1 MKKNLCALL
10 TITSALC
17 GMTLNANDCN
27 DFCVDYCRESAYVG
41 VFGGVDFLQNI
52 NGRHD
57 LQVKSKT
64 GFVAGAAVGYNFQD
78 ILRVEAEFAY
88 RNHSIR
94 SFKFEGKN
102 VNGHLKNETFSG
114 MMNVYHDFDLGC
126 NIVHYVGGG
135 IGYAQNKVSFS
146 PKRNVDVSV
155 KANGIAF
162 QGIAGFSYK
171 LPEYVCSKTLAS
183 LEYRFFATRNHV
195 KDHAVVAS
203 AKRYF

>member
-1 MKKNLCALL
+1 MKKNLFSLL

-17 GMTLNANDCN
+17 GMTLHADDCN
-27 DFCVDYCRESAYVG
+27 DYCVDYCSESAYVG

-64 GFVAGAAVGYNFQD
+64 GCVAGAAVGYNFD
-78 ILRVEAEFAY
+78 EILRIEAEFAY

-94 SFKFEGKN
+94 SYKFAGENIK
-102 VNGHLKNETFSG
+102 GHFKNETFSG
-114 MMNVYHDFDLGC
+114 MVNVYHDFDLGC
-126 NIVHYVGGG
+126 DIVHYVGAG
-135 IGYAQNKVSFS
+135 IGFAQNKVSFS
-146 PKRNVDVSV
+146 PKRNVDVSI
-155 KANGIAF
+155 KADGFAC

-171 LPEYVCSKTLAS
+171 LPEYISSKTLAS

-195 KDHAVVAS
+195 KDHAVIAS